1 MRKNIFDHEKC
12 VSLMCYIRCRSQA
25 RLYDVW
31 LWCMWSWLLHTST
44 YNALWIILIYKNLI
58 LFCLF
63 NRNDIDYRSDSWS
76 TCNIITWISR
86 ATRWYRKCFILKKK
100 ITGGNSISLEYLKI
114 FFRKVIFKKIKK
126 KKFVLSIA
134 NLREM

>member
-1 MRKNIFDHEKC
+1 MYFKGNKMIQE
-12 VSLMCYIRCRSQA
+12 V
-25 RLYDVW
+25 LY
-31 LWCMWSWLLHTST
+31 
-44 YNALWIILIYKNLI
+44 
-58 LFCLF
+58 FE
-63 NRNDIDYRSDSWS
+63 
-76 TCNIITWISR
+76 
-86 ATRWYRKCFILKKK
+86 KKK

>member
-1 MRKNIFDHEKC
+1 MIQE
-12 VSLMCYIRCRSQA
+12 M
-25 RLYDVW
+25 LY
-31 LWCMWSWLLHTST
+31 
-44 YNALWIILIYKNLI
+44 
-58 LFCLF
+58 FE
-63 NRNDIDYRSDSWS
+63 
-76 TCNIITWISR
+76 
-86 ATRWYRKCFILKKK
+86 KKK